1 MSSVSSFPDTTGSV
15 KPGRLWK
22 DGDQIIVVAIM
33 NKEKQVKKY
42 SQETWCNFLFFEAE
56 TRQDGFQLHQDG
68 FLLEIRCL

>member
-1 MSSVSSFPDTTGSV
+1 
-15 KPGRLWK
+15 
-22 DGDQIIVVAIM
+22 M

-68 FLLEIRCL
+68 FLLDRAYFFF